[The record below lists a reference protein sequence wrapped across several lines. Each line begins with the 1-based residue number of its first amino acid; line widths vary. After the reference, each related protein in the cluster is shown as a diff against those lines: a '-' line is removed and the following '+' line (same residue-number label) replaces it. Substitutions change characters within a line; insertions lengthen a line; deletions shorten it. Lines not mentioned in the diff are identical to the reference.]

1 MRSMCM
7 SAAAMLVVV
16 VSGCATGGDQV
27 DDKGS
32 SAGSGSAGADQTDMQ
47 KNAISHQVSEVDLA
61 GAKKKEAVAADEV
74 VLWVSGMGCPLCAT
88 NIDKQL
94 ERLSSV
100 KSVDVDLGTGKVR
113 VGMLAGKPH
122 PSPARFGEAVEDA
135 GFTLVKV
142 EEIVSGS

>member
-7 SAAAMLVVV
+7 AAVALLVGGL
-16 VSGCATGGDQV
+16 VSGCASGGAE
-27 DDKGS
+27 KS
-32 SAGSGSAGADQTDMQ
+32 EMEM
-47 KNAISHQVSEVDLA
+47 NAISHHVSEADLA
-61 GAKKKEAVAADEV
+61 GAKKTEAVAADEV

>member
-1 MRSMCM
+1 MRSMCI
-7 SAAAMLVVV
+7 AAMALLVGGF
-16 VSGCATGGDQV
+16 VSGCASGG
-27 DDKGS
+27 
-32 SAGSGSAGADQTDMQ
+32 AGKSEMEMHT
-47 KNAISHQVSEVDLA
+47 ITHQVSEADLA
-61 GAKKKEAVAADEV
+61 GAKKVEAVAADEV

-94 ERLSSV
+94 ERLSGV
-100 KSVDVDLGTGKVR
+100 KSVAVDLGTGKVR

-142 EEIVSGS
+142 EEIASGS